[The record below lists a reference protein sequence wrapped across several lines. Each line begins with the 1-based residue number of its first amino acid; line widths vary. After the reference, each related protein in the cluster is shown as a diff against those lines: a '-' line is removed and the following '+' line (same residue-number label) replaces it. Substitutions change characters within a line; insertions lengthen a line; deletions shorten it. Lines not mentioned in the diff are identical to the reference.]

1 LERRK
6 EEMISKKYGLWA
18 ILIMVSF
25 GLLLTASCGGKKTEE
40 ERAAKSVESLIKNA
54 TGKKADVDLQKGKL
68 KFETD
73 EGSAELREENEW
85 PSDLPGEVPE
95 FGGATVKG
103 VMRTKTEQG
112 QEWNI
117 MLGNITQETMRDYVE
132 KLKET
137 GWEIGMESTMGDGAM
152 IQAQK
157 DDLFLIAGYS
167 KKEGGG
173 SIHVGA
179 KRQ

>member
-1 LERRK
+1 
-6 EEMISKKYGLWA
+6 MISKKYGLWA

>member
-1 LERRK
+1 
-6 EEMISKKYGLWA
+6 MISKKYGLWA
-18 ILIMVSF
+18 ILILVSF
-25 GLLLTASCGGKKTEE
+25 GFLLSASCGGKKAEE
-40 ERAAKSVESLIKNA
+40 DRAAKSVEARIKKA
-54 TGKKADVDLQKGKL
+54 TGKKVDVDLQKGKL

-85 PSDLPGEVPE
+85 SSDLPGEVPE
-95 FGGATVKG
+95 FGGATVKA
-103 VMRTKTEQG
+103 VIRTKTEQG
-112 QEWNI
+112 QQWNI

-137 GWEIGMESTMGDGAM
+137 GWEISMESTMGDGAM

-157 DDLFLIAGYS
+157 DDLFIIAGYS

-173 SIHVGA
+173 SINVGA